1 MAKRMKNLDR
11 DREKKKSDK
20 MEMLNA
26 CLNEGISTRRE
37 LAKLSGFT
45 LIQLNQLFHKDR
57 ELYAKF
63 CLIRR
68 QMVDIATDNIMDI
81 LMDPKHPK
89 NYDASKYIAT
99 NYKSDI
105 DSSLESKD
113 EDSIEVEV
121 GGTENSRPVVIR
133 FGKKNKEE

>member
-1 MAKRMKNLDR
+1 
-11 DREKKKSDK
+11 
-20 MEMLNA
+20 
-26 CLNEGISTRRE
+26 
-37 LAKLSGFT
+37 
-45 LIQLNQLFHKDR
+45 
-57 ELYAKF
+57 
-63 CLIRR
+63 
-68 QMVDIATDNIMDI
+68 
-81 LMDPKHPK
+81 MDPKHPK